1 MENIET
7 DLSEIPLFAL
17 SVNALPGAYLP
28 LQIFEP
34 RYLDMV
40 KDRLGKQKGFCVV
53 LMDDNNHVLEEGGL
67 LQHSGTG
74 TYVEVV
80 DFNQLENG
88 LLGITVQGKFRIQ
101 VLDRRE
107 QEDGLLVGK
116 VMQLKEPEDKSL
128 ESVYG
133 NIWKV
138 LEEISEHSEIQKLKL
153 DIDFSSSSSV
163 AYHLASLL
171 PISPL
176 EKQLLLES
184 NSNANRF
191 NKLEDILKKL
201 GG

>member
-17 SVNALPGAYLP
+17 SVNVLPGAYLP

-67 LQHSGTG
+67 LQHSATG

-88 LLGITVQGKFRIQ
+88 LHCQYTRLHLFFS
-101 VLDRRE
+101 
-107 QEDGLLVGK
+107 
-116 VMQLKEPEDKSL
+116 QLSRKTMECYFWSL
-128 ESVYG
+128 
-133 NIWKV
+133 W
-138 LEEISEHSEIQKLKL
+138 L
-153 DIDFSSSSSV
+153 
-163 AYHLASLL
+163 
-171 PISPL
+171 
-176 EKQLLLES
+176 
-184 NSNANRF
+184 
-191 NKLEDILKKL
+191 
-201 GG
+201 